1 MKKANAPR
9 AEEQAAKNYILEYY
23 QAITDGS
30 VTVGH
35 WIREWYRM
43 IVTGV
48 QERRWVF
55 SQKKALMAIRF
66 IQTFCRHHEGELA
79 PGRIRLEL
87 WQKAMISVI
96 FGIVDED
103 GIRVFREIFILI
115 GRKNGKTLLAAAI
128 NALIMYLDPD
138 YGKRIYMVA
147 PKLDQARLCFN
158 ALYQM
163 ILKEPELAEITQKR
177 RTDLYI
183 AETNTS
189 AQPIA
194 FSEKKSDG
202 LNPSAATCDE
212 IGAWQGEQGLRQ
224 YEVLKSALG
233 ARKQPMLVD
242 ITTAGYVQDGIY
254 DELIKRSTAVI
265 NGTSRE
271 TRLAPFLYM
280 IDDQEKWND
289 INELA
294 KANPNM
300 GVSVTVDFF
309 LEEIAVAE
317 QSLSKKA
324 EFLTKYC
331 NIKQNATTAWF
342 TAADVNK
349 CFSGGY
355 LPGWKRQG
363 VGIGSIE
370 YAEALVDKLEK
381 NLKADAGELVNT
393 AGAIKTAEK
402 EPNRLTL
409 EDFRHTYALAGI
421 DLSMTTDLTAVVIL
435 IQKGDT
441 VWFFTRF
448 YMPRNK
454 LEEAT
459 ARDGIPYS
467 KYVEQG
473 YLILSGENVVDYH
486 DVENFY
492 TDLVRKY
499 EILPQKNGYDRFS
512 AAFLIQDLEGMGFH
526 MESVSQ
532 GSNLTGVI
540 IDVEG
545 MIKDGTLKSA
555 EDNNLMKIHMM
566 DSALK
571 YDETNRRR
579 LVKVSSTAHI
589 DGMAALLDAMTMRR
603 NYYTQMEQLLRN
615 ERG

>member
-1 MKKANAPR
+1 MKKKTGGGSG
-9 AEEQAAKNYILEYY
+9 AEVPAKNYILEYY

-35 WIREWYRM
+35 WIREWYRI
-43 IVTGV
+43 IVDGLQTK
-48 QERRWVF
+48 RWCF

-79 PGRIRLEL
+79 PGRIKLEL

-96 FGIVDED
+96 FGIVDES
-103 GIRVFREIFILI
+103 GVREFREIFILI

-233 ARKQPMLVD
+233 ARKQPMLVN
-242 ITTAGYVQDGIY
+242 ITTAGYVHDGIY
-254 DELIKRSTAVI
+254 DELIKRSTAII

-280 IDDQEKWND
+280 IDDPEKWDD

-331 NIKQNATTAWF
+331 NIQQNATTAWL
-342 TAADVNK
+342 TAAEVNR
-349 CFSGGY
+349 CFNETG
-355 LPGWKRQG
+355 K
-363 VGIGSIE
+363 
-370 YAEALVDKLEK
+370 
-381 NLKADAGELVNT
+381 
-393 AGAIKTAEK
+393 
-402 EPNRLTL
+402 TL
-409 EDFRHTYALAGI
+409 EDFRHSYALSGF
-421 DLSMTTDLTAVVIL
+421 DLSMTTDLTAVVAL
-435 IQKGDT
+435 IQKKDT

-448 YMPRNK
+448 YMPKNK
-454 LEEAT
+454 LEDAT
-459 ARDGIPYS
+459 ARDGIPYR

-473 YLILSGENVVDYH
+473 YLILSGENNVDYH

-492 TDLVRKY
+492 TELVRKY
-499 EILPQKNGYDRFS
+499 EILPQKNGYDRYS
-512 AAFLIQDLEGMGFH
+512 AAYLVQDLESQGFH

-545 MIKDGTLKSA
+545 MIRDGTLKSA

-571 YDETNRRR
+571 TYEDNRRR

-603 NYYTQMEQLLRN
+603 NYYTEMEHLLRN
-615 ERG
+615 ERN

>member
-1 MKKANAPR
+1 MTDEKKTGGGSG
-9 AEEQAAKNYILEYY
+9 AEVPTAKNYILEYY

-35 WIREWYRM
+35 WIREWYRL
-43 IVTGV
+43 IVNGL

-79 PGRIRLEL
+79 PGRIRMEL

-103 GIRVFREIFILI
+103 GVRVFREIFILI

-280 IDDQEKWND
+280 IDDESKWDD

-331 NIKQNATTAWF
+331 NIKQNATTAWL
-342 TAADVNK
+342 TAQDVNK
-349 CFSGGY
+349 VFSDTG
-355 LPGWKRQG
+355 K
-363 VGIGSIE
+363 
-370 YAEALVDKLEK
+370 
-381 NLKADAGELVNT
+381 
-393 AGAIKTAEK
+393 
-402 EPNRLTL
+402 TL

-421 DLSMTTDLTAVVIL
+421 DLSMTTDLTAVVLL

-448 YMPRNK
+448 YMPKNK
-454 LEEAT
+454 VEENT
-459 ARDGIPYS
+459 ARDGIPYR
-467 KYVEQG
+467 KYIEQG
-473 YLILSGENVVDYH
+473 YLIESGENVVDYH
-486 DVENFY
+486 DVEQFY
-492 TDLVRKY
+492 QDLVRKY
-499 EILPQKNGYDRFS
+499 EILPQKNGYDRYS
-512 AAFLIQDLEGMGFH
+512 AAFLIQNLEGMGFQ

-589 DGMAALLDAMTMRR
+589 DGMAALLDGMTMRR
-603 NYYTQMEQLLRN
+603 NYYTEMEHLLRN
-615 ERG
+615 ERGKRDGTD

>member
-1 MKKANAPR
+1 MKKTAAAR

-30 VTVGH
+30 VTVGN
-35 WIREWYRM
+35 WTRKWYRLIIQNLQDRM
-43 IVTGV
+43 YA
-48 QERRWVF
+48 F
-55 SQKKALMAIRF
+55 NQKKANMNIRF
-66 IQTFCRHHEGELA
+66 IQTFCRHHEGALA
-79 PGRIRLEL
+79 PGRIKLEL

-103 GIRVFREIFILI
+103 GNRWYREILI
-115 GRKNGKTLLAAAI
+115 VIARKNGKTLLAAAI
-128 NALIMYLDPD
+128 NAAVMFLDPD
-138 YGKRIYMVA
+138 YGKRLYMVA
-147 PKLDQARLCFN
+147 QRLDQARLCFN
-158 ALYQM
+158 ALFQM
-163 ILKEPELAEITQKR
+163 IQKEPELAEITQKR
-177 RTDLYI
+177 RTDLYV

-189 AQPIA
+189 AQPLA

-202 LNPSAATCDE
+202 LNPSVVTCDE
-212 IGAWQGEQGLRQ
+212 LGAWQGEQGLRQ
-224 YEVLKSALG
+224 YEVMKSALG
-233 ARKQPMLVD
+233 ARKQPMLVG
-242 ITTAGYVQDGIY
+242 ITTPGYVSDGIY

-280 IDDQEKWND
+280 IDDQSKWND

-294 KANPNM
+294 KSNPNL

-309 LEEIAVAE
+309 LEEIAAAE
-317 QSLSKKA
+317 QSLSRLA
-324 EFLTKYC
+324 EFKTKYC
-331 NIKQNATTAWF
+331 CVRQNASTAWL
-342 TAADVNK
+342 TAEDVNK
-349 CFSGGY
+349 AFSETG
-355 LPGWKRQG
+355 K
-363 VGIGSIE
+363 
-370 YAEALVDKLEK
+370 
-381 NLKADAGELVNT
+381 
-393 AGAIKTAEK
+393 
-402 EPNRLTL
+402 TL
-409 EDFRHTYALAGI
+409 EDMRHSYALMGI
-421 DLSMTTDLTAVVIL
+421 DLSKSIDLTAVVL
-435 IQKGDT
+435 LVQKGDT

-448 YMPRNK
+448 YMPKNK

-473 YLILSGENVVDYH
+473 YLILSGENLVDYH
-486 DVENFY
+486 DVEAFY
-492 TDLVRKY
+492 TELVRKY
-499 EILPQKNGYDRFS
+499 EILPQKSGFDRYS
-512 AAFLIQDLEGMGFH
+512 AAFLVQDLEGMGFH

-545 MIKDGTLKSA
+545 MIKDGVLKSA

-571 YDETNRRR
+571 YDEMDRRR

>member
-1 MKKANAPR
+1 MKKANMPR

-79 PGRIRLEL
+79 PGRIKLEL

-103 GIRVFREIFILI
+103 GIRIFREIVIVI

-233 ARKQPMLVD
+233 ARKQPMLVN

-349 CFSGGY
+349 CFSETG
-355 LPGWKRQG
+355 K
-363 VGIGSIE
+363 
-370 YAEALVDKLEK
+370 
-381 NLKADAGELVNT
+381 
-393 AGAIKTAEK
+393 
-402 EPNRLTL
+402 TL
-409 EDFRHTYALAGI
+409 EDMRHTYGLMGI
-421 DLSMTTDLTAVVIL
+421 DLSVTIDLTAVVL
-435 IQKGDT
+435 LVQKGDT

-448 YMPRNK
+448 YMPRNR

-492 TDLVRKY
+492 TELVRKY

>member
-1 MKKANAPR
+1 MKKKTGGGSG
-9 AEEQAAKNYILEYY
+9 AEVPTAKNYILEYY

-35 WIREWYRM
+35 WIREWYKL
-43 IVTGV
+43 IVNGL

-202 LNPSAATCDE
+202 LNPNAVTCDE
-212 IGAWQGEQGLRQ
+212 IGAWSPPENSLRQ

-233 ARKQPMLVD
+233 ARKQPMLVN
-242 ITTAGYVQDGIY
+242 ITTAGYVSEGIY
-254 DELIKRSTAVI
+254 DELINRSTAVI

-280 IDDQEKWND
+280 IDEQEKWND

-331 NIKQNATTAWF
+331 NIKQNATTAWL

-349 CFSGGY
+349 CFDETG
-355 LPGWKRQG
+355 K
-363 VGIGSIE
+363 
-370 YAEALVDKLEK
+370 
-381 NLKADAGELVNT
+381 
-393 AGAIKTAEK
+393 
-402 EPNRLTL
+402 TL

-421 DLSMTTDLTAVVIL
+421 DLSMTTDLTAVLIL

-441 VWFFTRF
+441 VWFFARF

-459 ARDGIPYS
+459 ARDGVPYR

-486 DVENFY
+486 DVEDFY
-492 TDLVRKY
+492 HDLVRKY
-499 EILPQKNGYDRFS
+499 EILPQKNGYDRYS
-512 AAFLIQDLEGMGFH
+512 AAFLIQDLEGEGFH

-540 IDVEG
+540 IDTEG
-545 MIKDGTLKSA
+545 LIRDGLLKSA

-571 YDETNRRR
+571 SYEDNRRK

-603 NYYTQMEQLLRN
+603 NYYTEMEQLLRN
-615 ERG
+615 ERGQN

>member
-1 MKKANAPR
+1 MSKKTGGGSGR
-9 AEEQAAKNYILEYY
+9 AEETPRNYILEYY

-30 VTVGH
+30 VTVGR
-35 WIREWYRM
+35 WMRDWYRLIIKNLQDRM
-43 IVTGV
+43 YS
-48 QERRWVF
+48 F
-55 SQKKALMAIRF
+55 NQKKANMNIRF
-66 IQTFCRHHEGELA
+66 IQTFCRHHEGALA
-79 PGRIRLEL
+79 PGRIKLEL
-87 WQKAMISVI
+87 WQKSMISVI

-103 GIRVFREIFILI
+103 GNRWYREILI
-115 GRKNGKTLLAAAI
+115 VIARKNGKTLLAAAI
-128 NALIMYLDPD
+128 NAAVMFLDPD
-138 YGKRIYMVA
+138 YGKRLYMVA
-147 PKLDQARLCFN
+147 QRLDQARLCFN
-158 ALYQM
+158 ALSQM
-163 ILKEPELAEITQKR
+163 IQKEPELAEITQKR
-177 RTDLYI
+177 RTDLYV

-189 AQPIA
+189 AQPLA

-202 LNPSAATCDE
+202 LNPSVVTCDE
-212 IGAWQGEQGLRQ
+212 LGAWQGEQGLRQ
-224 YEVLKSALG
+224 YEVMKSALG
-233 ARKQPMLVD
+233 ARKQPMLVG
-242 ITTAGYVQDGIY
+242 ITTPGYVSDGIY

-280 IDDQEKWND
+280 IDDQDKWND

-294 KANPNM
+294 KSNPNL

-309 LEEIAVAE
+309 LEEIAAAE
-317 QSLSKKA
+317 QSLSRLA
-324 EFLTKYC
+324 EFKTKYC
-331 NIKQNATTAWF
+331 CVRQNASTAWL
-342 TAADVNK
+342 TAEDVNK
-349 CFSGGY
+349 CFSETG
-355 LPGWKRQG
+355 K
-363 VGIGSIE
+363 
-370 YAEALVDKLEK
+370 
-381 NLKADAGELVNT
+381 
-393 AGAIKTAEK
+393 
-402 EPNRLTL
+402 TL
-409 EDFRHTYALAGI
+409 EDMRHTYGLMGI
-421 DLSMTTDLTAVVIL
+421 DLSVTIDLTAVVL
-435 IQKGDT
+435 LVQKGDT

-448 YMPRNK
+448 YMPKNR

>member
-1 MKKANAPR
+1 MKKANTPR

-35 WIREWYRM
+35 WIREWYRI
-43 IVTGV
+43 IVDGL
-48 QERRWVF
+48 QQRRFMF
-55 SQKKALMAIRF
+55 SQKKANMNIRF

-87 WQKAMISVI
+87 WQKAMVSVI

-103 GIRVFREIFILI
+103 GVRVFREILIII

-128 NALIMYLDPD
+128 NAAIMFLDPD
-138 YGKRIYMVA
+138 YGKRVFMVA
-147 PKLDQARLCFN
+147 PKLAQARLCFN

-163 ILKEPELAEITQKR
+163 IQKEPELAGITQKR

-189 AQPIA
+189 AEPIA

-202 LNPSAATCDE
+202 LNPNAVTCDE

-280 IDDQEKWND
+280 IDDQDKWND

-349 CFSGGY
+349 CFSETG
-355 LPGWKRQG
+355 K
-363 VGIGSIE
+363 
-370 YAEALVDKLEK
+370 
-381 NLKADAGELVNT
+381 
-393 AGAIKTAEK
+393 
-402 EPNRLTL
+402 TL
-409 EDFRHTYALAGI
+409 EDMRHTYGLMGI
-421 DLSMTTDLTAVVIL
+421 DLSVTIDLTAVVL
-435 IQKGDT
+435 LVQKGDT

-448 YMPRNK
+448 YMPKNR

-486 DVENFY
+486 DVETFY

>member
-1 MKKANAPR
+1 MSKKAGGGSGAAAP
-9 AEEQAAKNYILEYY
+9 EGKNYILEYY

-48 QERRWVF
+48 QERRWIF
-55 SQKKALMAIRF
+55 SQKKAMMAIRF

-79 PGRIRLEL
+79 PGKIKLEL

-96 FGIVDED
+96 FGIVEED
-103 GIRVFREIFILI
+103 GTRVFREIFILI

-233 ARKQPMLVD
+233 ARKQPMLVN
-242 ITTAGYVQDGIY
+242 ITTAGYVQEGIY

-280 IDDQEKWND
+280 IDDQDKWND

-331 NIKQNATTAWF
+331 NIKQNATTAWL

-349 CFSGGY
+349 CFSETG
-355 LPGWKRQG
+355 K
-363 VGIGSIE
+363 
-370 YAEALVDKLEK
+370 
-381 NLKADAGELVNT
+381 
-393 AGAIKTAEK
+393 
-402 EPNRLTL
+402 TL
-409 EDFRHTYALAGI
+409 EDCRHSYALMGI
-421 DLSMTTDLTAVVIL
+421 DLSKSIDLTAVVL
-435 IQKGDT
+435 LVQQGDT

-448 YMPRNK
+448 YLPKNK

-486 DVENFY
+486 DVEAFY
-492 TDLVRKY
+492 TELVRKY
-499 EILPQKNGYDRFS
+499 EILPQKSGFDRYS
-512 AAFLIQDLEGMGFH
+512 AAFLVQDLEGMGFH

-540 IDVEG
+540 IDTEG
-545 MIKDGTLKSA
+545 MIKDGVLKSA

-571 YDETNRRR
+571 YDEMDRRR

>member
-1 MKKANAPR
+1 MKKKTGGGSG
-9 AEEQAAKNYILEYY
+9 AEVPAKNYILEYY

-35 WIREWYRM
+35 WIREWYRI
-43 IVTGV
+43 IVDGLQTK
-48 QERRWVF
+48 RWCF

-96 FGIVDED
+96 FGIVDES
-103 GIRVFREIFILI
+103 GVREFREIFILI

-233 ARKQPMLVD
+233 ARKQPMLVN

-254 DELIKRSTAVI
+254 DELIKRSTAII

-280 IDDQEKWND
+280 IDDPEKWDD

-331 NIKQNATTAWF
+331 NIQQNATTAWL
-342 TAADVNK
+342 TAAEVNR
-349 CFSGGY
+349 CFNETG
-355 LPGWKRQG
+355 K
-363 VGIGSIE
+363 
-370 YAEALVDKLEK
+370 
-381 NLKADAGELVNT
+381 
-393 AGAIKTAEK
+393 
-402 EPNRLTL
+402 TL
-409 EDFRHTYALAGI
+409 EDFRHSYALSGF
-421 DLSMTTDLTAVVIL
+421 DLSMTTDLTAVVAL
-435 IQKGDT
+435 IQKKDT

-448 YMPRNK
+448 YMPKNK
-454 LEEAT
+454 LEDAT
-459 ARDGIPYS
+459 ARDGIPYR

-473 YLILSGENVVDYH
+473 YLILSGENNVDYH

-492 TDLVRKY
+492 TELVRKY
-499 EILPQKNGYDRFS
+499 EILPQKNGYDRYS
-512 AAFLIQDLEGMGFH
+512 AAYLVQDLESQGFH

-545 MIKDGTLKSA
+545 MIRDGTLKSA

-571 YDETNRRR
+571 TYEDNRRR

-603 NYYTQMEQLLRN
+603 NYYTEMEHLLRN
-615 ERG
+615 ERN

>member
-1 MKKANAPR
+1 MKKTATPL

-30 VTVGH
+30 VTVGR
-35 WIREWYRM
+35 WIREWYRI
-43 IVTGV
+43 IVDGL
-48 QERRWVF
+48 QQRRFMF
-55 SQKKALMAIRF
+55 SQKKANMNIRF

-79 PGRIRLEL
+79 PGRIKLEL
-87 WQKAMISVI
+87 WQKAMVSVI

-103 GIRVFREIFILI
+103 GVRVFREILIII

-128 NALIMYLDPD
+128 NAAIMFLDPD
-138 YGKRIYMVA
+138 YGKRVFMVA
-147 PKLDQARLCFN
+147 PKLAQARLCFN

-163 ILKEPELAEITQKR
+163 IQKEPELAGITQKR

-189 AQPIA
+189 AEPIA

-202 LNPSAATCDE
+202 LNPNAVTCDE

-280 IDDQEKWND
+280 IDDQDKWND

-349 CFSGGY
+349 CFSETG
-355 LPGWKRQG
+355 K
-363 VGIGSIE
+363 
-370 YAEALVDKLEK
+370 
-381 NLKADAGELVNT
+381 
-393 AGAIKTAEK
+393 
-402 EPNRLTL
+402 TL
-409 EDFRHTYALAGI
+409 EDMRHTYGLMGI
-421 DLSMTTDLTAVVIL
+421 DLSVTIDLTAVVL
-435 IQKGDT
+435 LVQKGDT

-448 YMPRNK
+448 YMPKNK

>member
-1 MKKANAPR
+1 MKKKTGGGSG
-9 AEEQAAKNYILEYY
+9 AEEPTAKNYILEYY

-35 WIREWYRM
+35 WIREWYRI
-43 IVTGV
+43 IVNGV

-79 PGRIRLEL
+79 PGRIRLEI

-309 LEEIAVAE
+309 LEEIAIAE

-331 NIKQNATTAWF
+331 NIKQNATTAWL
-342 TAADVNK
+342 TAAEVSK
-349 CFSGGY
+349 CFSETG
-355 LPGWKRQG
+355 K
-363 VGIGSIE
+363 
-370 YAEALVDKLEK
+370 
-381 NLKADAGELVNT
+381 
-393 AGAIKTAEK
+393 
-402 EPNRLTL
+402 TL

-421 DLSMTTDLTAVVIL
+421 DLSMTTDLTAVVLL
-435 IQKGDT
+435 IQKGET

-486 DVENFY
+486 DVETLY
-492 TDLVRKY
+492 TELVRKQ
-499 EILPQKNGYDRFS
+499 EILPQKNGYDRYS
-512 AAFLIQDLEGMGFH
+512 AAFLIQDLQGQGFQ

-545 MIKDGTLKSA
+545 MIKDGRLKSA

-566 DSALK
+566 DSALQT
-571 YDETNRRR
+571 YEDNRRR

-603 NYYTQMEQLLRN
+603 NYFTEMEHLLRN

>member
-1 MKKANAPR
+1 MKKKAGGGT
-9 AEEQAAKNYILEYY
+9 AEAQPAKNYILEYY

-35 WIREWYRM
+35 WIREWYRL
-43 IVTGV
+43 IIDGL
-48 QERRWVF
+48 QQRRFVF
-55 SQKKALMAIRF
+55 SQKKALTAIRF
-66 IQTFCRHHEGELA
+66 IQTFCRHHEGALA

-103 GIRVFREIFILI
+103 GIRVFREIVIVI
-115 GRKNGKTLLAAAI
+115 GRKNGKTLLAAAV

-233 ARKQPMLVD
+233 ARKQPMLVN

-280 IDDQEKWND
+280 IDDQEKWDD

-331 NIKQNATTAWF
+331 NIKQNATTAWM

-349 CFSGGY
+349 AFSETG
-355 LPGWKRQG
+355 K
-363 VGIGSIE
+363 
-370 YAEALVDKLEK
+370 
-381 NLKADAGELVNT
+381 
-393 AGAIKTAEK
+393 
-402 EPNRLTL
+402 TL
-409 EDFRHTYALAGI
+409 EEFRHCYALAGI

-435 IQKGDT
+435 IQKGET

-467 KYVEQG
+467 RYVEQG

-486 DVENFY
+486 DVETFY
-492 TDLVRKY
+492 QDLVRKY
-499 EILPQKNGYDRFS
+499 EILPQKNGYDRYS
-512 AAFLIQDLEGMGFH
+512 AAFLIQDLQGMGFQ

-540 IDVEG
+540 IDTEG
-545 MIKDGTLKSA
+545 MIKDGRLKSA

-571 YDETNRRR
+571 FDETNRRR
-579 LVKVSSTAHI
+579 LIKVSSTAHI

-603 NYYTQMEQLLRN
+603 NYYTEMEHLLRN
-615 ERG
+615 ER

>member
-1 MKKANAPR
+1 MKKKTGGGSG
-9 AEEQAAKNYILEYY
+9 AEVPTAKNYILEYY

-30 VTVGH
+30 ITVGR
-35 WIREWYRM
+35 WIREWYKQ
-43 IVTGV
+43 IIDGL
-48 QERRWVF
+48 QERRYMF
-55 SQKKALMAIRF
+55 NQKKANMAIRF
-66 IQTFCRHHEGELA
+66 IQTFCRHHEGALA
-79 PGRIRLEL
+79 PGRIKLEL

-103 GIRVFREIFILI
+103 GVRVFREVLI
-115 GRKNGKTLLAAAI
+115 VMGRKNGKTLLSACMM
-128 NALIMYLDPD
+128 ALIMYLDPD
-138 YGKRIYMVA
+138 YGKRVYTVA
-147 PKLDQARLCFN
+147 TRRDQARLSFD
-158 ALYQM
+158 ALFQM
-163 ILKEPELAEITQKR
+163 IQKEPELAEMTQKR

-189 AQPIA
+189 AMPIA

-202 LNPSAATCDE
+202 LNPSAVVCDE
-212 IGAWQGEQGLRQ
+212 LGAWSGEQGNKQ
-224 YEVLKSALG
+224 YMVMRSALG
-233 ARKQPMLVD
+233 ARKQPLLIS
-242 ITTAGYVQDGIY
+242 ITTAGYVSDGIY
-254 DELIKRSTAVI
+254 DEMIRRSTAVI

-280 IDDQEKWND
+280 IDDPDKWND
-289 INELA
+289 INEIR
-294 KANPNM
+294 KANPNL
-300 GVSVTVDFF
+300 GVSLTVDNI
-309 LEEIAVAE
+309 LEDLAAAE
-317 QSLSKKA
+317 QSLSQAA
-324 EFLTKYC
+324 EFKTKVC
-331 NIKQNATTAWF
+331 NLRQNASTAWL
-342 TAADVNK
+342 TAQDVNK
-349 CFSGGY
+349 CFSDTG
-355 LPGWKRQG
+355 K
-363 VGIGSIE
+363 
-370 YAEALVDKLEK
+370 
-381 NLKADAGELVNT
+381 
-393 AGAIKTAEK
+393 
-402 EPNRLTL
+402 TL
-409 EDFRHTYALAGI
+409 EDCRHSYALMGI
-421 DLSMTTDLTAVVIL
+421 DLSKSIDLTAVVL
-435 IQKGDT
+435 LVQKGDT

-448 YMPRNK
+448 YLPKNK

-486 DVENFY
+486 DVEAFY
-492 TDLVRKY
+492 ADLVRKY
-499 EILPQKNGYDRFS
+499 EILPQKSGFDRYS
-512 AAFLIQDLEGMGFH
+512 AAFLVQDLEGMGFH

-545 MIKDGTLKSA
+545 MIKDGVLKSA

-571 YDETNRRR
+571 YDEMDRRR